1 MRPPAAK
8 MLDKPH
14 STKTPN
20 SLDEFGVISE
30 FFTDK
35 GAHPNAWPSQGVGDD
50 CAFLDIGDKRIAVT
64 TDMMALGT
72 HFLDNAD
79 PYTVG
84 RKSLAVNLS
93 DLAAA
98 GAVPKAFFLS
108 ISLPSID
115 EQWLKAYSK
124 GLMEESF
131 RYGCPLR
138 GGDTVK
144 APVID
149 GKPSKITIS
158 ITALGEL
165 PAGKGLTRSG
175 AQPGDDIW
183 VSGTPGDAFAAL
195 GDIWGYW
202 KCAPSDYRYFKSRMD
217 KPTAR
222 VALGMGLLNLASSS
236 CDISDGLIGDL
247 QHILDRSGVSAVL
260 HWKDFPLSEAMH
272 NMPEEVRRRC
282 VLSGGDDYEL
292 LFTASAEHR
301 ARILELSQRL
311 RIPATRI
318 GEITSAGEPLLIDDG
333 EGGVLSPQPS
343 FNHFANEV
351 V

>member
-1 MRPPAAK
+1 
-8 MLDKPH
+8 
-14 STKTPN
+14 
-20 SLDEFGVISE
+20 
-30 FFTDK
+30 
-35 GAHPNAWPSQGVGDD
+35 
-50 CAFLDIGDKRIAVT
+50 
-64 TDMMALGT
+64 
-72 HFLDNAD
+72 
-79 PYTVG
+79 
-84 RKSLAVNLS
+84 
-93 DLAAA
+93 
-98 GAVPKAFFLS
+98 
-108 ISLPSID
+108 
-115 EQWLKAYSK
+115 
-124 GLMEESF
+124 
-131 RYGCPLR
+131 
-138 GGDTVK
+138 
-144 APVID
+144 
-149 GKPSKITIS
+149 
-158 ITALGEL
+158 
-165 PAGKGLTRSG
+165 
-175 AQPGDDIW
+175 
-183 VSGTPGDAFAAL
+183 
-195 GDIWGYW
+195 
-202 KCAPSDYRYFKSRMD
+202 MD